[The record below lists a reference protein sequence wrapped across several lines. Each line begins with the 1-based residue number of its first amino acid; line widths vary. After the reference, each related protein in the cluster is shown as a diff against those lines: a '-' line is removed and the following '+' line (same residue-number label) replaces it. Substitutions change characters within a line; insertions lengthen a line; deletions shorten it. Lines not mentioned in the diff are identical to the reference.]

1 MQRAAVLW
9 RASPGRLVAALFAL
23 MLAAAM
29 AVGTGANFN
38 STSSNV
44 GNVVTA
50 GIIDHDNNGPSLNI
64 DKLMPGTPKSGT
76 IQLQNTGDDA
86 AGSSL
91 VASGLVDTPG
101 PGGGDLSPELD
112 LEIRD
117 TVTNTVVFDDKLDQ
131 LATVDLSTWDAGD
144 TRDYQFTVELPDTGL
159 NGADNE
165 FMESSVSL
173 DARLGAHLLAPLAHP
188 RIMRPMPSRARRAA
202 VLAAG
207 GLGRMVLGLA
217 CLVLIATLVPGL
229 FGYQRFVVVGGSMEP
244 TIHRGSLVFD
254 EVVPVGSLAT
264 GDVITYVPPGHSD
277 PVTHRIIER
286 DSRPR
291 RTGVPHEG
299 RRQRGA
305 GPAPVHARPPDAGA
319 GGLRRPIRGLP
330 VHVPRPPSR
339 RGFFMLVLPAIALGA
354 VHARAALARRRPHA
368 GAVVRRALVALA
380 VLAAFTVPASRA
392 NFNDRSANSAAIS
405 TDSVG
410 NYLRLW
416 SQGTDPAGL
425 TGYATKRGSEPAVP
439 GRHGRRLPGWR
450 SRWAAT
456 RTTTGRRW
464 PGC

>member
-131 LATVDLSTWDAGD
+131 LATVDLSAWDAGD

-173 DARLGAHLLAPLAHP
+173 DLDW
-188 RIMRPMPSRARRAA
+188 
-202 VLAAG
+202 
-207 GLGRMVLGLA
+207 
-217 CLVLIATLVPGL
+217 
-229 FGYQRFVVVGGSMEP
+229 E
-244 TIHRGSLVFD
+244 
-254 EVVPVGSLAT
+254 
-264 GDVITYVPPGHSD
+264 
-277 PVTHRIIER
+277 
-286 DSRPR
+286 
-291 RTGVPHEG
+291 
-299 RRQRGA
+299 
-305 GPAPVHARPPDAGA
+305 
-319 GGLRRPIRGLP
+319 
-330 VHVPRPPSR
+330 
-339 RGFFMLVLPAIALGA
+339 
-354 VHARAALARRRPHA
+354 
-368 GAVVRRALVALA
+368 
-380 VLAAFTVPASRA
+380 
-392 NFNDRSANSAAIS
+392 
-405 TDSVG
+405 
-410 NYLRLW
+410 
-416 SQGTDPAGL
+416 L
-425 TGYATKRGSEPAVP
+425 TS
-439 GRHGRRLPGWR
+439 
-450 SRWAAT
+450 
-456 RTTTGRRW
+456 
-464 PGC
+464 